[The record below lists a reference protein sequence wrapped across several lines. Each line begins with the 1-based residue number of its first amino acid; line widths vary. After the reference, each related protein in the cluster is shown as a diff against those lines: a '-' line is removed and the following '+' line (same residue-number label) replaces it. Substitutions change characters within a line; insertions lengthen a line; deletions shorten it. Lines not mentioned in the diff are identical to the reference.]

1 MGAILLRESL
11 AGALKVGDHGT
22 TFGGN
27 PVCAAAALAVL
38 DHLEEPGFIDDI
50 GARGLYLVRGLKKLA
65 RKHKG
70 QIAEVRGLGLMIGV
84 EFRGEAAPVLKGLK
98 EKGILAVKAGDK
110 VLRLLPPL
118 VVKRG
123 EIRQL
128 LAALDEVLATGA
140 GSAGVRS

>member
-1 MGAILLRESL
+1 M
-11 AGALKVGDHGT
+11 
-22 TFGGN
+22 
-27 PVCAAAALAVL
+27 
-38 DHLEEPGFIDDI
+38 DDVA
-50 GARGLYLVRGLKKLA
+50 ARGLYLKRGLDKLA

-70 QIAEVRGLGLMIGV
+70 AIADVRGLGLMLGV
-84 EFRGEAAPVLKGLK
+84 ETKGDAGPVLKGLK
-98 EKGILAVKAGDK
+98 DKGILAVKAGSN

-140 GSAGVRS
+140 GATTA

>member
-1 MGAILLRESL
+1 
-11 AGALKVGDHGT
+11 
-22 TFGGN
+22 
-27 PVCAAAALAVL
+27 
-38 DHLEEPGFIDDI
+38 
-50 GARGLYLVRGLKKLA
+50 VRGLKRLA

-70 QIAEVRGLGLMIGV
+70 AIAEVRGLGLMIGV
-84 EFRGEAAPVLKGLK
+84 ELHGEAAPVLKGLR
-98 EKGILAVKAGDK
+98 EKGLLATKAGEK

-140 GSAGVRS
+140 GAAA